1 MSQENSKKLDDL
13 LEGKTT
19 KSVSVAH
26 QPKST
31 VDKKELFPGPK
42 LTRESLRQV
51 TSGSLRLPKNGH
63 PDYTYAWLPTDV
75 RFKPNLQDALQNL
88 GYTICTLEELPEMEG
103 YVLNTQMD
111 NSLLSGKVVYKD
123 MVLCKQHK
131 EDRLQVLTKYH
142 HDDPLEMAADV
153 YRKFNGT
160 LENHTR
166 NGHTK
171 PLSQADRSGDYSDN
185 VEERV
190 LNGNRVNTANS
201 EATGIIT
208 EGKDVRR
215 VRPKFDI

>member
-1 MSQENSKKLDDL
+1 M
-13 LEGKTT
+13 
-19 KSVSVAH
+19 
-26 QPKST
+26 
-31 VDKKELFPGPK
+31 
-42 LTRESLRQV
+42 

-63 PDYTYAWLPTDV
+63 PDYVYAWLPTDV
-75 RFKPNLQDALQNL
+75 RFKPNLQDAIQNL
-88 GYTICTLEELPEMEG
+88 GYTVCTLDELPEMEG
-103 YVLNTQMD
+103 FVLNSNMD
-111 NSLLSGKVVYKD
+111 GSLLSGKVVYKD